1 MASELI
7 PRSSEKKDTDNEMG
21 ILSLPLLLLLVVI
34 LFLLLRLLQNRNAY
48 HRQYNTELS
57 IADSYETL
65 NRAIVKSSLT

>member
-21 ILSLPLLLLLVVI
+21 ILSLLLLVI

>member
-21 ILSLPLLLLLVVI
+21 ILSLLLLLLVI

>member
-21 ILSLPLLLLLVVI
+21 ILSLSLLLLLVI

>member
-21 ILSLPLLLLLVVI
+21 ILSLLLLVI
-34 LFLLLRLLQNRNAY
+34 WFLLLRLLQNRNAY